1 MITGQMPIL
10 PKHFYDGKDFDRDF
24 ITVALGSGPYVVE
37 AFEFGKYIRYKKNPN
52 YWGQSL
58 NINVGKYNFDTIVVK
73 FYQDDTVRLEGLKAG
88 EFDFMWINS
97 SKQWA
102 KDVEGE
108 KWDKGYLVKSTF
120 KHHNTAGMQGFA
132 FNLRRPMFQSRDVR
146 HALALAL
153 DFDWMN
159 TTLFYGQYT
168 ANDSFFDNSELA
180 ASGLPTP
187 AELAL
192 LEPLRQ
198 HVPPAV
204 FTEPM
209 GESDK
214 RYGNIRE
221 RLRAAKQLLTQVG
234 WQVRNG
240 VLTEVAS
247 GQQMRFVVT
256 LVSPAFQRIVEPY
269 LVNLSKLG
277 VQASMKVVDE
287 SIYEGLIRTHDFDM
301 VVETFG
307 QSQSP
312 GNEQRDYWH
321 SEAADVEGSRNIVG
335 IKNPAVDALVEAVI
349 TAPTRQELVTATQ
362 ALDRVLWHEYYV
374 VPQWFIDSHRVTYW
388 NKFSYPKTLPLYYNP
403 LGHLMYWWVDAD
415 KARELAAAMAA
426 NRAVSPGR

>member
-1 MITGQMPIL
+1 
-10 PKHFYDGKDFDRDF
+10 
-24 ITVALGSGPYVVE
+24 
-37 AFEFGKYIRYKKNPN
+37 
-52 YWGQSL
+52 
-58 NINVGKYNFDTIVVK
+58 
-73 FYQDDTVRLEGLKAG
+73 
-88 EFDFMWINS
+88 
-97 SKQWA
+97 
-102 KDVEGE
+102 
-108 KWDKGYLVKSTF
+108 
-120 KHHNTAGMQGFA
+120 
-132 FNLRRPMFQSRDVR
+132 
-146 HALALAL
+146 LALAL

-168 ANDSFFDNSELA
+168 ANDSYFDNSELA
-180 ASGLPTP
+180 ATGLPTS

-192 LEPLRQ
+192 LEPVRQ

-209 GESDK
+209 GEEAGKSN
-214 RYGNIRE
+214 RTMRE
-221 RLRAAKQLLTQVG
+221 RLRAAKQLLTQAG

-277 VQASMKVVDE
+277 VQASMKIVDE

-335 IKNPAVDALVEAVI
+335 INNPAVDALVDAVI
-349 TAPTRQELVTATQ
+349 TAPTRQELVTATR

-374 VPQWFIDSHRVTYW
+374 VPQWFIDSHRITYW

-403 LGHLMYWWVDAD
+403 LGHLMYWWVDAE
-415 KARELAAAMAA
+415 KERELAAAMAA
-426 NRAVSPGR
+426 NRAVSPRR